1 MMADIQ
7 GKSKSLAD
15 EIVEQRMVIFMEK
28 KMKKKKRKSFWYIDL
43 EGNFLA
49 SDSFKLYFFC
59 CDETSDNL
67 VLIEIVSS
75 DRAERYFSQNDANR
89 TPQRPFSGMKIPFP

>member
-28 KMKKKKRKSFWYIDL
+28 KMKKK
-43 EGNFLA
+43 
-49 SDSFKLYFFC
+49 
-59 CDETSDNL
+59 
-67 VLIEIVSS
+67 
-75 DRAERYFSQNDANR
+75 
-89 TPQRPFSGMKIPFP
+89 

>member
-28 KMKKKKRKSFWYIDL
+28 KNEKKK
-43 EGNFLA
+43 GNN
-49 SDSFKLYFFC
+49 SD
-59 CDETSDNL
+59 T
-67 VLIEIVSS
+67 LI
-75 DRAERYFSQNDANR
+75 
-89 TPQRPFSGMKIPFP
+89 

>member
-28 KMKKKKRKSFWYIDL
+28 RMKKK
-43 EGNFLA
+43 
-49 SDSFKLYFFC
+49 
-59 CDETSDNL
+59 
-67 VLIEIVSS
+67 
-75 DRAERYFSQNDANR
+75 
-89 TPQRPFSGMKIPFP
+89 

>member
-28 KMKKKKRKSFWYIDL
+28 KMKEKK
-43 EGNFLA
+43 GNH
-49 SDSFKLYFFC
+49 SD
-59 CDETSDNL
+59 T
-67 VLIEIVSS
+67 LI
-75 DRAERYFSQNDANR
+75 
-89 TPQRPFSGMKIPFP
+89 